1 MSEAARV
8 IGALFGVAAAG
19 SWLWVAGF
27 NWSVAI
33 RALMRPAVKAP
44 SMILLA
50 GPVLVVVAVQ
60 ALRIAAPSAVGELAV
75 PVFALGLAL
84 DPGALPLLVLG
95 LVRRLRVGR
104 PPEGGDRGSNP
115 EA

>member
-8 IGALFGVAAAG
+8 FGALFGVVAVG

-60 ALRIAAPSAVGELAV
+60 ALRVAAPSAVGELALPLV
-75 PVFALGLAL
+75 ALGLAL

-95 LVRRLRVGR
+95 VARRLRPGR
-104 PPEGGDRGSNP
+104 PPEGGDRGANP
-115 EA
+115 EP

>member
-1 MSEAARV
+1 MSDAARV
-8 IGALFGVAAAG
+8 FGALLGVAAAG
-19 SWLWVAGF
+19 SWLWVIGF
-27 NWSVAI
+27 NWSVVL
-33 RALMRPAVKAP
+33 RARLRPAERPP

-60 ALRIAAPSAVGELAV
+60 ALRIAAPSAVGELAL
-75 PVFALGLAL
+75 PVVALGLAL

-95 LVRRLRVGR
+95 VARRLRVGR